1 MAALAGGCATPP
13 IDRFLLQTASAP
25 VRLEGGRGPLTH
37 AQSRA
42 ILEDLK
48 KRSPETGIFETHVAI
63 EESLAGSPLSVGNKV
78 VLLEDGPA
86 TYRSMLAAIGAARHH
101 VHLETYIYEDD
112 DVGRQFA
119 AALVARRKAGVKVR
133 LIYDSLGSSKTPRE
147 FFQQLEAAGI
157 EVVEYNPFT
166 PNLARFNNRDHRKL
180 TIVDGKVAFLGG
192 INISGVYSQGSGS
205 GSGSRDPPFEERAW
219 RDTQVRIE
227 GPAVAELQRA
237 FLEQWES
244 QKKEKPDDKAFFPAL
259 QPVGKEIVRA
269 IATKPSEGLN
279 ASYVALI
286 SAIQSA
292 ETEVIIT
299 NAYFVPHPELRGA
312 LEDAARRGV
321 KVRLVL
327 PSRSDHW
334 LVFNAGRAYY
344 EDLLEAG
351 VRIYERKHRL
361 LHTKSAC
368 VDGVWCT
375 VGSTNLDWRS
385 LAYNDELNAVV
396 LGPEFAAQMSALF
409 EKDVSQCE
417 EILREHWRNRPLP
430 DRLREVTARAWARLL

>member
-13 IDRFLLQTASAP
+13 IDRYLLHTASTP

-63 EESLAGSPLSVGNKV
+63 EEQLAGSPLIVGNKA
-78 VLLEDGPA
+78 VLLEDGAA

-101 VHLETYIYEDD
+101 VHMETYIFEDD
-112 DVGRQFA
+112 EVGNQFA
-119 AALVARRKAGVKVR
+119 AALIARRKAGVKVR
-133 LIYDSLGSSKTPRE
+133 LMYDSVGSNNTSKE
-147 FFQQLEAAGI
+147 FFKQLEAEGI
-157 EVVEYNPFT
+157 EVVEFNPLT

-180 TIVDGKVAFLGG
+180 TLIDGKVAFLGG
-192 INISGVYSQGSGS
+192 INISSVYSQSGS
-205 GSGSRDPPFEERAW
+205 GSASRDRPFEERAW

-244 QKKEKPDDKAFFPAL
+244 QKNEKPDDKAFFPTL
-259 QPVGKEIVRA
+259 QPVGKEIVRPLA
-269 IATKPSEGLN
+269 SKPSEGLN

-286 SAIQSA
+286 SAIRSA

-312 LEDAARRGV
+312 LEEAARRGV
-321 KVRLVL
+321 NVRLVL

-344 EDLLEAG
+344 EGLLEAG
-351 VRIYERKHRL
+351 VKIYERKHRL
-361 LHTKSAC
+361 LHAKSAC
-368 VDGVWCT
+368 VDGAWCT
-375 VGSTNLDWRS
+375 IGSTNLDWRS
-385 LAYNDELNAVV
+385 LVHNYELDAVV
-396 LGPEFAAQMSALF
+396 LGPEFAAQMKALF
-409 EKDVSQCE
+409 EKDVNLCE
-417 EILREHWRNRPLP
+417 EITAERWRNRPIA
-430 DRLREVTARAWARLL
+430 DRLREAAARAWARFL